1 MSKLLLTK
9 SSKIVELLLSQY
21 KDRGTELNY
30 TTEFELL
37 CAVILS
43 AQTTDKRVNII
54 TPELFASANNP
65 QQMINLGVD
74 GIAHHIKSVG
84 LYQAKSQYLYRMS
97 KQLLENFHGQVP
109 KTLEELLSLSGVGRK
124 TANVILNTLCGHDV
138 IAVDTHVFRVANRLG
153 LSKGKTPLAVE
164 QDLMKNIK
172 KEYLSQA
179 HNLFVLHG
187 RYVCKSQKPDCLN
200 CIVKNECQYYSKN
213 ISSKSSG

>member
-1 MSKLLLTK
+1 MSKSLLEK
-9 SSKIVELLLSQY
+9 SSKIVKLLLPQY

-54 TPELFASANNP
+54 TPELFTKANTP
-65 QQMINLGVD
+65 QQMIILGVD
-74 GIAHHIKSVG
+74 GIAHYIKSVG
-84 LYQAKSQYLYRMS
+84 LYQAKSQYLYKMS
-97 KQLLENFHGQVP
+97 QQLLDSFHGQVP

-138 IAVDTHVFRVANRLG
+138 IAVDTHVFRVAHRLG
-153 LSKGKTPLAVE
+153 LSTGKTPLAVE
-164 QDLMKNIK
+164 QDLMKNINK
-172 KEYLSQA
+172 QYLAQA

-187 RYVCKSQKPDCLN
+187 RYICKSQKPDCVN